1 MKNEM
6 VDRFLA
12 WELPRDFAP
21 NLPSWPIGTNLLTA
35 DQAKQM
41 LNHIT
46 APLRQALVDLVGASA
61 PEELKAMRG
70 ILETYVCPGSNQA
83 SNARRHQRTAGD
95 LG

>member
-46 APLRQALVDLVGASA
+46 APLGQALVDLVGASA
-61 PEELKAMRG
+61 PEELKAMHR
-70 ILETYVCPGSNQA
+70 ILSPA
-83 SNARRHQRTAGD
+83 MLNAINVLLENSDAQ
-95 LG
+95 